1 MWNKT
6 PPGNNE
12 KSPENIADNFHIEQL
27 QLICS
32 GNRKK
37 LSLSG
42 YIKNL
47 NEFSFVDRLEH
58 LQWTTLFHNRLN
70 FEYVPSESI
79 TARLE
84 FRNRLY
90 YGDAVKNILGF
101 SRIISRDAGWAD
113 LSWNLIDDKNAVLN
127 STMDMALINYS
138 KGKWDITL
146 GRQRVN
152 WGMNLVWNPNDIFN
166 TYNFLD
172 FDYEERPGSDALR
185 VQYYLCDFS
194 KIEVSAKK
202 GRSMDDYIIAGM
214 YKFNTSS
221 YDIQLITGVYQ
232 KDWMFGAGWAGNLKD
247 AGFKGEI
254 SYFVP
259 MESYL
264 KSAKVLSASIS
275 ADYAFKKGL
284 YVNSSLLYNSNA
296 YNFAENLGSLLYT
309 DLNAKNLIPFKYSG
323 FLQFSKEFSPI
334 VSGSVGFIYSPTNH
348 SVIFLPSLNYSVA
361 RNWDLNFT
369 GQSFFEFEEYKTLGN
384 IFFIRLRWSF

>member
-1 MWNKT
+1 MKNLLKI
-6 PPGNNE
+6 
-12 KSPENIADNFHIEQL
+12 SV
-27 QLICS
+27 LIFLMNGFGLS
-32 GNRKK
+32 AQESEKK

-47 NEFSFVDRLEH
+47 NEFSFVDRLEQ

-70 FEYVPSESI
+70 FKYTASNEI

-90 YGDAVKNILGF
+90 YGDAVKNIPGF
-101 SRIISRDAGWAD
+101 SEIISRDDGWAN
-113 LSWNLIDDKNAVLN
+113 LSRNLIDNKNVVFN
-127 STMDMALINYS
+127 STIDRALINYN
-138 KGKWDITL
+138 KGSWDITL

-185 VQYYLCDFS
+185 LQYYLGDFS
-194 KIEVSAKK
+194 KIEVTGKK
-202 GRSMDDYIIAGM
+202 GRSRDDYIIAGM

-221 YDIQLITGVYQ
+221 YDIQLITGIYN
-232 KDWMFGAGWAGNLKD
+232 KDWMLGAGWAGNLKD

-259 MESYL
+259 MESYFN
-264 KSAKVLSASIS
+264 SDQVLTASIS
-275 ADYAFKKGL
+275 VDYAFKKGL
-284 YVNSSLLYNSNA
+284 YVNTSVLYNSNA
-296 YNFAENLGSLLYT
+296 DNFKGNLENLLYANL
-309 DLNAKNLIPFKYSG
+309 DAKNLMPFKYSG

-334 VSGSVGFIYSPTNH
+334 VSGSGSFIYSPTNH
-348 SVIFLPSLNYSVA
+348 SLLFMPSLNYSIA

-384 IFFIRLRWSF
+384 SFFLRLRWSF

>member
-1 MWNKT
+1 M
-6 PPGNNE
+6 
-12 KSPENIADNFHIEQL
+12 KSLLKITLVIFILNSFSLSAQETE
-27 QLICS
+27 
-32 GNRKK
+32 KK

-47 NEFSFVDRLEH
+47 NEFSIIDRLEQ
-58 LQWTTLFHNRLN
+58 LQWTNLFHNRLN
-70 FEYVPSESI
+70 FEYVPTEVI

-90 YGDAVKNILGF
+90 YGDAVKNIPGF
-101 SRIISRDAGWAD
+101 SDIISRDDGWAD

-127 STMDMALINYS
+127 STIDRALINYS

-185 VQYYLCDFS
+185 VQYYLGDFS

-202 GRSMDDYIIAGM
+202 GRSKDDYIIAGM

-221 YDIQLITGVYQ
+221 YDIQLITGIYQ
-232 KDWMFGAGWAGNLKD
+232 KDLMFGAGWAGNLKD

-259 MESYL
+259 MESYFN
-264 KSAKVLSASIS
+264 SDEVLSASIS
-275 ADYAFKKGL
+275 VDYAFKKGL

-296 YNFAENLGSLLYT
+296 DNFLGNSESLLYAN
-309 DLNAKNLIPFKYSG
+309 LNAKNLMPYKYSG

-334 VSGSVGFIYSPTNH
+334 VSGSVSFIYSPTNH
-348 SVIFLPSLNYSVA
+348 SAIFFPSLNYSVA

-384 IFFIRLRWSF
+384 NFYIRLRWSF